1 MSNRIVSV
9 CGWLILLFAVTV
21 ITGCS
26 NESNPTQSSTAVRAD
41 NNHVLPEAHGIG
53 ERDALRLKADTARNR
68 LWVLGLDNVRVYD
81 TASKRLIRKISLP
94 NWSTAHL
101 VCPPDMAL
109 DPSGPALVSS
119 NAQPRLARIDASSF
133 ELTEYEIRLHEREQW
148 DTGFGALVFGKDG
161 ALFAATSSTGSLWK
175 IDLGGASARMVKLNT
190 PLLNA
195 CTLTTASEGGQGAGT
210 GITSLCIG
218 RDGNRRIEISSDF
231 VRGRV
236 ADAPCNNA
244 QR

>member
-9 CGWLILLFAVTV
+9 CGWLSLLFAVTV
-21 ITGCS
+21 MTGCS
-26 NESNPTQSSTAVRAD
+26 NESNPTQSLTAGRTGND
-41 NNHVLPEAHGIG
+41 NALPEKWGISV
-53 ERDALRLKADTARNR
+53 RDALRVKTDTARSR

-81 TASKRLIRKISLP
+81 TVKKRLIRQIALP
-94 NWSTAHL
+94 NWSTVHF

-109 DPSGPALVSS
+109 DPSGSALVSS

-133 ELTEYEIRLHEREQW
+133 ELTEYEIRLHERERW

-161 ALFAATSSTGSLWK
+161 ALFAVTSSASSLWK
-175 IDLGGASARMVKLNT
+175 VDLGRASARMVKLNT

-195 CTLTTASEGGQGAGT
+195 CALTTAAEGDQGAGT
-210 GITSLCIG
+210 GITSLCID
-218 RDGNRRIEISSDF
+218 RDDYRRIDISSDF
-231 VRGRV
+231 ARGRV
-236 ADAPCNNA
+236 TDAPCNNT

>member
-9 CGWLILLFAVTV
+9 YGGLILLCAVTV
-21 ITGCS
+21 TTGCS
-26 NESNPTQSSTAVRAD
+26 NESNPTQISTAGRTGNDYA
-41 NNHVLPEAHGIG
+41 PPGAYGISK
-53 ERDALRLKADTARNR
+53 RDALRIKTDTARSR

-81 TASKRLIRKISLP
+81 TASKGLIRKIALP

-109 DPSGPALVSS
+109 DPSGSALVSS

-133 ELTEYEIRLHEREQW
+133 ELTEYEIRLHEKEQW

-175 IDLGGASARMVKLNT
+175 VDLGGASARMVALNT
-190 PLLNA
+190 RLLNA
-195 CTLTTASEGGQGAGT
+195 CTLTTVPEIDGRQPNFT
-210 GITSLCIG
+210 FITSTAPANNRVTQLARIIG
-218 RDGNRRIEISSDF
+218 HESMRM
-231 VRGRV
+231 
-236 ADAPCNNA
+236 P
-244 QR
+244 

>member
-21 ITGCS
+21 MTGCS
-26 NESNPTQSSTAVRAD
+26 NESNPTQSSMAGRTGND
-41 NNHVLPEAHGIG
+41 NALPEAYGIG
-53 ERDALRLKADTARNR
+53 ERDALRIKTDTARSR

-81 TASKRLIRKISLP
+81 TAKKSLIRKITLP
-94 NWSTAHL
+94 NWSTARF

-109 DPSGPALVSS
+109 DPSGSALVSS
-119 NAQPRLARIDASSF
+119 NAQSRLARIDASSF

-161 ALFAATSSTGSLWK
+161 ALFAVTSSAGSLWK
-175 IDLGGASARMVKLNT
+175 VDLGRASARMVALDT

-195 CTLTTASEGGQGAGT
+195 CTLTAASEGDQPAGP
-210 GITSLCIG
+210 GITSLCID
-218 RDGNRRIEISSDF
+218 RDEYRRIEISSDF
-231 VRGRV
+231 ARGRV